1 MEETKQPKK
10 VLGSEA
16 LGILLGRWR
25 DGTFADILTDW
36 KWILTYTRRYRRA
49 VWAYT
54 VLGVISS
61 TLGLVSAVASKYTI
75 DIITGYDSSQL
86 WFVILV
92 MLLSAL
98 IGLLLRSVTSRISTR
113 IALWVNN
120 DIQAEV
126 FDRLLNADW
135 QALNGFPGG
144 DLLNRLTNDTGSVA
158 SNAIHWLPDLI
169 VAAYS
174 FIATLAVI
182 LHYDWIMA
190 LLALASAPFLLL
202 TSRRLIGG
210 MRSHQQHLRQ
220 VSSDLMAYETETLHN
235 LDAIKGFGITGRYS
249 DGLRQRQEDFRQT
262 SLDYN
267 LFSIKTEAL
276 LTILG
281 SAVQMAAF
289 CYCLYLLWSGKIL
302 YGTMTLFLSQGT
314 KLTSAFNSLVRT
326 VPNFLNAS
334 VSAHRIRDLFD
345 LRPEPAQP
353 VDDALERAAVQGFT
367 VVVKDADFAY
377 VPGQPVLHRAA
388 LTADPGEIVALVGPS
403 GGGKT
408 TMIRLLLGL
417 IHPSEG
423 RACLRTRDGQDLEM
437 NAALR
442 RFFSYVPQG
451 NTLLSGT
458 IADNLRMVRPDA
470 DDTALEQALRAAC
483 AWEFVS
489 KMPEGLN
496 ATVGEHGHGLSE
508 GQAQRIAIARAL
520 LRDAPVLLL
529 DEATSALDV
538 ATERAI
544 LRNLVR
550 EYPHKTCIVTTH
562 RPTVIGLCQ
571 RVYQVANGELR
582 QLSADEAQRLAMEF

>member
-1 MEETKQPKK
+1 MEETKQSKK

-220 VSSDLMAYETETLHN
+220 VSSGLMAYETETLHN

-249 DGLRQRQEDFRQT
+249 DGLRQRQEDFRQA

-345 LRPEPAQP
+345 LRPEPSRP
-353 VDDALERAAVQGFT
+353 VDDALERAAAQGFT
-367 VVVKDADFAY
+367 VVVKNADFAY
-377 VPGQPVLHRAA
+377 APDQPVLHHAA

-423 RACLRTRDGQDLEM
+423 RACLRTRDGQELEM
-437 NAALR
+437 DAALR

-458 IADNLRMVRPDA
+458 IADNLRMVRPEA
-470 DDTALEQALRAAC
+470 DDAALEQALRAAC

-489 KMPEGLN
+489 KMPDGLN

-571 RVYQVANGELR
+571 RVYQVANGELQ

>member
-1 MEETKQPKK
+1 MEETTQPKK

-249 DGLRQRQEDFRQT
+249 DGLRQRQEDFRQA

-353 VDDALERAAVQGFT
+353 VDDALERAAAQGFT
-367 VVVKDADFAY
+367 VVVKNADFAY
-377 VPGQPVLHRAA
+377 APDQPVLHRAT

-437 NAALR
+437 DAALR
-442 RFFSYVPQG
+442 CFFSYVPQG

-489 KMPEGLN
+489 KMPDGLN